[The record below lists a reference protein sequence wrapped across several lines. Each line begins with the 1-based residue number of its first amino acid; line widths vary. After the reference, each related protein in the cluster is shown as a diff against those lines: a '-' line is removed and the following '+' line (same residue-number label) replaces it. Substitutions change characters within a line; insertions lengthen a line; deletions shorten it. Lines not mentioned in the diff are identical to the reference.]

1 MSKSLFLLAQVLV
14 ISRPEIH
21 TINIIRIF
29 QIILQTEHI
38 ISYRTNQNSVQI
50 SQSLEHVII
59 L

>member
-14 ISRPEIH
+14 LSRPEIH

-38 ISYRTNQNSVQI
+38 ISYRTNQ
-50 SQSLEHVII
+50 I
-59 L
+59 LYRFHNPWNMES